1 MNTSQNIPW
10 SRQGSRNI
18 AGVTYQ
24 VAVSAYLL
32 VFGRSGRLP
41 VTSVTPEG
49 MEDVDCRC
57 GDGHSLLVQAKER
70 GDGSGTLTCATVA
83 EIFDHALPALEVRE
97 NARFALVTNAQLGS
111 DLRFTN
117 WSGTA
122 QSILTPATCNSLL
135 LAVADKGRAERANL
149 FARGSL
155 VFLERQLDVQVTQA
169 LCATYQIPPAVAR
182 IVYSLLLQDLGELAA
197 AQRSKTPETAVS
209 RHLADLDAMVHR
221 VQEMV
226 DVGQLDLAVRSG
238 IVEPLD
244 FVAASD
250 IPPER
255 FLLGV
260 DTTPSHI
267 AANLDILRP
276 LLGSEIN
283 LSLQNDGYVVIA
295 GPSGSGKSS
304 LLWRSARNCEWAAR
318 KARILRIMPGDIAEL
333 VRWVRLQQ
341 PSPRAP
347 LLLCADNL
355 GRATTSGWTAAI
367 EQLRGIPG
375 VVILCAVRRE
385 DFNSSLVATAPVV
398 IEPVLDLPLARSIS
412 QALQSRGIATH
423 LDSDEAFTQSKQ
435 LLMEFLSLLLS
446 GRRMR
451 EIVAG
456 QVQDRLTPERQTERE
471 ALRYVCAAHC
481 LGLSVPANTLVQ
493 VLGQPPDFYQAMS
506 RLKSEH
512 LLTENEQTEWVGLH
526 ELRSQLISEVLHS
539 LPPPT
544 EAATYA
550 MLLKMLPAESQPI
563 LLRRY
568 GYLSHA
574 PIATLAPVVVELL
587 TIEDVGCKRATALVD
602 ALRECESTRFARACL
617 KVVREVPDPT
627 GVSVQMRLTLALLVR
642 ETGFSMPLEAPEI
655 QALAKALPDRPQSL
669 VTQVLRQVGTG
680 LLTNLA
686 READS
691 DATANWLGSLEG
703 YVDLTEAAGRDIWAA
718 HSSAPTLLR
727 GRILAS
733 LARLAKLEPRQI
745 EQFAGRLETRI
756 AEIARTHPNG
766 LQASVSINEEEGV
779 VGTVEVMV
787 PSDVEATH
795 QQAVAVAEQIL
806 ALCPEAAVAEVITR
820 EPGGKEFI
828 IAEDRRGYKRIPRK
842 NLPRQAE
849 NRPQREVL
857 SSAERLLAARF
868 WTERLRLERDM
879 ARESLSLL
887 EELPQRLLNRH
898 DHAGRRREWRQRAA
912 ALAKQELPP
921 SPHHDPDKNCTDPVE
936 DALQNINGAL
946 SRLAENIESP
956 SRGLWYGAAQQLR
969 QTLPSLA
976 RAQTR
981 VHPILPSIGEPISA
995 SLVEAVRHAADLLF
1009 TLTVEPETQRF
1020 RNRGSAADWSSVSAR
1035 VVSDAR
1041 NRQIEAELSALKA
1054 LSKELGLTPEIASIR
1069 YEDPKSSQLLT
1080 DRWIVFLDWRAWP
1093 ATSGFLRLPDEL
1105 RPQMSFR
1112 TFIVAVEGAYPLPF
1126 LAVQFGQCQLF
1137 PVDSDEVKRCCEA
1150 VGKQCAVSP
1159 HLQTWDIGRDSL
1171 VEASR
1176 LNALHWRR
1184 PAAWRR
1190 QADLDLAKQWLEQGE
1205 ASFARIPSAEI
1216 RTACRGLSAAVRAE
1230 LANGGYPCASAVY
1243 TFPIDSPG
1251 NDDIQ
1256 QLFWRLKLAIA
1267 ECELKFEK

>member
-1 MNTSQNIPW
+1 MSTTPNIPW

-32 VFGRSGRLP
+32 VLGRSGELP

-57 GDGHSLLVQAKER
+57 GDGQSLLVQAKER

-83 EIFDHALPALEVRE
+83 KIFDHVLPALEVRA
-97 NARFALVTNAQLGS
+97 NSRFALVTNAQLGS
-111 DLRFTN
+111 DLTFTN

-122 QSILTPATCNSLL
+122 QSILTSASCHSLL
-135 LAVADKGRAERANL
+135 LAAADKGRAERANL
-149 FARGSL
+149 LARSSL
-155 VFLERQLDVQVTQA
+155 VFLERQLDVLVAQS

-182 IVYSLLLQDLGELAA
+182 LVYSILLQDLGEIAA
-197 AQRSKTPETAVS
+197 AQRSKTPETAVF

-226 DVGQLDLAVRSG
+226 DVGQIDLAVRSG

-250 IPPER
+250 ILPER

-276 LLGSEIN
+276 SVWSEIN
-283 LSLQNDGYVVIA
+283 SSLQNDGYVVIA

-318 KARILRIMPGDIAEL
+318 KARILRLMPGDVAEL
-333 VRWVRLQQ
+333 IRWARLQQ

-355 GRATTSGWTAAI
+355 GRATTSGWTTAI

-375 VVILCAVRRE
+375 VVILGAVRRE

-398 IEPVLDLPLARSIS
+398 IEPMLDLSLARSIS
-412 QALQSRGIATH
+412 QTLQSRGIATC

-451 EIVAG
+451 EVVAA
-456 QVQDRLTPERQTERE
+456 QVQDRLAPERQTERE

-481 LGLSVPANTLVQ
+481 LGLSVPAETLVR
-493 VLGQPPDFYQAMS
+493 VLGHPPDFHQAMT

-526 ELRSQLISEVLHS
+526 ELRSRLICEILHT

-544 EAATYA
+544 EAATYGL
-550 MLLKMLPAESQPI
+550 LLKMLPAESQPI

-568 GYLSHA
+568 GYLSHS
-574 PIATLAPVVVELL
+574 PIATLAHVVVEIL
-587 TIEDVGCKRATALVD
+587 TMKEVGCERATALVD

-617 KVVREVPDPT
+617 KVVREMPDPT

-642 ETGFSMPLEAPEI
+642 ETGFTMPLDAPWI
-655 QALAKALPDRPQSL
+655 QALAKALPARPESL
-669 VTQVLRQVGTG
+669 VTQVLRQVGTER
-680 LLTNLA
+680 LADLA

-691 DATANWLGSLEG
+691 EATVNWLGSLEG
-703 YVDLTEAAGRDIWAA
+703 YVDLPEAAGRDIWAS
-718 HSSAPTLLR
+718 HSSTPTVVR

-733 LARLAKLEPRQI
+733 LTRLAKLDPQQL

-756 AEIARTHPNG
+756 DEIARTHPNG
-766 LQASVSINEEEGV
+766 LQASVSTNDDEGV

-787 PSDVEATH
+787 PPEVEATH
-795 QQAVAVAEQIL
+795 QQTVAVAEQIL
-806 ALCPEAAVAEVITR
+806 ALCPEADVAEVITR
-820 EPGGKEFI
+820 EPGGKELV
-828 IAEDRRGYKRIPRK
+828 IAEDRRGYKRILRK
-842 NLPRQAE
+842 NLPRPAE

-857 SSAERLLAARF
+857 SAAERLLAARF

-879 ARESLSLL
+879 AKESLSLL

-898 DHAGRRREWRQRAA
+898 DHAGRCQEWKQRAA
-912 ALAKQELPP
+912 ALVKQELPP
-921 SPHHDPDKNCTDPVE
+921 SPHHDPDKNCTDPAE

-946 SRLAENIESP
+946 SRLAEHIESP

-969 QTLPSLA
+969 QSIPSLA

-1009 TLTVEPETQRF
+1009 ALTGEPESQRF
-1020 RNRGSAADWSSVSAR
+1020 RNRGSAPDWSSVSAR
-1035 VVSDAR
+1035 IVSEAR
-1041 NRQIEAELSALKA
+1041 RRQSDAELSALKA
-1054 LSKELGLTPEIASIR
+1054 LCQEFGISPEIASIS
-1069 YEDPKSSQLLT
+1069 YADPNSNKLVT
-1080 DRWIVFLDWRAWP
+1080 DRWIVFLDWRAWE
-1093 ATSGFLRLPDEL
+1093 ATSGLLRLPDEL
-1105 RPQMSFR
+1105 RSQMSFR
-1112 TFIVAVEGAYPLPF
+1112 TFIVAVEGDHPIPF
-1126 LAVQFGQCQLF
+1126 LAVQFGQRQLF
-1137 PVDSDEVKRCCEA
+1137 PVDFVEVKRYCEA
-1150 VGKQCAVSP
+1150 LGKQCAVSP

-1176 LNALHWRR
+1176 LIALHRLR

-1190 QADLDLAKQWLEQGE
+1190 QADLDLAEQLLERGD
-1205 ASFARIPSAEI
+1205 ASLARIPSAEI
-1216 RTACRGLSAAVRAE
+1216 REACRGLSAAVRAE
-1230 LANGGYPCASAVY
+1230 LAIGSHPFASAFY
-1243 TFPIDSPG
+1243 NFPIDSPENG
-1251 NDDIQ
+1251 DIM
-1256 QLFWRLKLAIA
+1256 QLVSRLKLAIA
-1267 ECELKFEK
+1267 ECELKLKG